1 MQLTPSFRSL
11 LLEFRSV
18 FTAPTFSTFL
28 FIATGW
34 CLTHRHRYVTELI
47 QASGATRRGHHSRY
61 HRFFSNAA
69 WSIDD
74 LYEALARQAV
84 ATFYPEG
91 TIATGVD
98 DTLCRKRGLAIFG
111 TGMHHDPLIS
121 SRARPH
127 VSWGHDW
134 VILSLLIPAPAWS
147 PTKVWAL
154 PVAIRLYK
162 NRQGLTKG
170 KEAKKGQ
177 AKAKKAEKGQAKAKG
192 KGNQAKERPLDP
204 NHRTRPEL
212 AVELIRQ
219 FAKWFPGRKVLVSG
233 DSAYG
238 GKSVLQHL
246 PADVDLISRVAPNAA
261 LYRPAP
267 PRLPKQKGA
276 SRKKGDRLPGM
287 AEWAADA
294 TTWEELEFDQYGLHA
309 KLKVKTIRALY
320 YKAGKDRL
328 LTIVLAR
335 DAVGGRPDQMFYCTR
350 TDWDART
357 ILSHYAARWS
367 VEVMHFNAKQRMGLE
382 DPANRTELAVRRT
395 APLGLALYG
404 LTLVWFHREGHRS
417 VSYPERRWYRGKEEP
432 SYADILAAL
441 RRESWRGQFPGV
453 DWERGGQETPL
464 AQLIEFVSRVA

>member
-11 LLEFRSV
+11 LLPFRSV

-34 CLTHRHRYVTELI
+34 CLSHRHRYVTELI
-47 QASGATRRGHHSRY
+47 QSSGATHRGHHSRY

-74 LYEALARQAV
+74 LYEALARRAV

-98 DTLCRKRGLAIFG
+98 DTLCRKRGLTIFG

-134 VILSLLIPAPAWS
+134 VILSLLIAAPPWS

-170 KEAKKGQ
+170 KG
-177 AKAKKAEKGQAKAKG
+177 KG
-192 KGNQAKERPLDP
+192 KGERKLPPDP

-212 AVELIRQ
+212 AVELIGQ
-219 FAKWFPGRKVLVSG
+219 FAGWFPTREVLVSG

-238 GKSVLQHL
+238 GKSVLRHL
-246 PADVDLISRVAPNAA
+246 PPGVDLISRVAPNAA

-294 TTWEELEFDQYGLHA
+294 TPWEELEFDQYGLHA
-309 KLKVKTIRALY
+309 ELQVKTIRALY

-335 DAVGGRPDQMFYCTR
+335 DTVGGRPDQMFYCTR
-350 TDWDART
+350 TDWDARM

-367 VEVMHFNAKQRMGLE
+367 VEVMHQNAKQMMGLE

-404 LTLVWFHREGHRS
+404 LTLVWFHLEGHRS

>member
-11 LLEFRSV
+11 LLQFRSV
-18 FTAPTFSTFL
+18 FTAPSFATFL
-28 FIATGW
+28 YIATGW
-34 CLTHRHRYVTELI
+34 CLSFRHRYVTELI
-47 QASGATRRGHHSRY
+47 QSSGATHRGHHSRY

-69 WSIDD
+69 WSLDD
-74 LYEALARQAV
+74 LYEGLARQAV

-91 TIATGVD
+91 LIATGVD
-98 DTLCRKRGLAIFG
+98 DTLARKRGLSIFG

-134 VILSLLIPAPAWS
+134 VILSLLIPTPPWS

-154 PVAIRLYK
+154 PVGVRLYK
-162 NRQGLTKG
+162 NHQGLTKG
-170 KEAKKGQ
+170 KKAKKGSPQ
-177 AKAKKAEKGQAKAKG
+177 GKKAKKQP
-192 KGNQAKERPLDP
+192 RDP

-212 AVELIRQ
+212 AVALIRQ
-219 FAKWFPGRKVLVSG
+219 FAGWFPGRKMVVSG

-267 PRLPKQKGA
+267 PRRPKQKGA

-294 TTWEELEFDQYGLHA
+294 TPWEDLEFDQYGLHA
-309 KLKVKTIRALY
+309 QLKVKTIRALY

-328 LTIVLAR
+328 LTIVLVR
-335 DAVGGRPDQMFYCTR
+335 DTVGGRPDQMFYCTR
-350 TDWDART
+350 TDWDARA
-357 ILSHYAARWS
+357 ILSHYACRWS
-367 VEVMHFNAKQRMGLE
+367 VEVMHSNAKQMMGLE
-382 DPANRTELAVRRT
+382 DPSNRTKRAVERT

-404 LTLVWFHREGHRS
+404 STLVWFHLEGHRS
-417 VSYPERRWYRGKEEP
+417 LSYPVRRWYPGKEEP
-432 SYADILAAL
+432 SYADILATL

-453 DWERGGQETPL
+453 DWEGDGQETPL
-464 AQLIEFVSRVA
+464 AQLIEFVSRPA